1 MTIGENLKILRE
13 RKYMSILDLV
23 EITGLSKSTISEL
36 ERDILNPTLDIIDT
50 FDKIAYALHMTTDEL
65 LLSKPTKF

>member
-13 RKYMSILDLV
+13 RKYMSILDMV

-50 FDKIAYALHMTTDEL
+50 LNKIAYALHMTTDEL
-65 LLSKPTKF
+65 LLSNPTNV

>member
-1 MTIGENLKILRE
+1 MTIGENLKMLRE

-36 ERDILNPTLDIIDT
+36 ERDMLNPTLDIIDSL
-50 FDKIAYALHMTTDEL
+50 DKIAYAFHMTTDEL
-65 LLSKPTKF
+65 LLTNP